1 MKKYDFETLIDRHGH
16 DAIAVDGAG
25 NGFGPDRP
33 TVEGYDFIPM
43 WVADMN
49 FPTADSIVDAIIERA
64 KHPMFGYFSPVDEYY
79 DSIIRWHEKRKHTDG
94 LRREDIGYE
103 NGVLGGVI
111 SAMRILAQPGDSV
124 LLHSPVYLG
133 FRHAL
138 EPNGYRLVYS
148 PLKRDA
154 GGVWRMDYEDMDRK
168 IRENHIHVAVFCNP
182 HNPCGRVWTR
192 DEIRQAMEIYE
203 KNDCMVISDEIW
215 SDLVMNGHV
224 YTPTQ
229 SVSDWARE
237 HTAAFYAPSK
247 TFNLAGLIGSY
258 SVIYNKTLRERIHG
272 VSAKLIY
279 NSMNVFSEHALIGAY
294 SEEGENWLDQLL
306 PVLSGNVNMAASMV
320 DERFE
325 GVTAF
330 RTEGTYMMLLD
341 CTKWLKEHGHSQKE
355 LLKRGWDY
363 GIGWQDGA
371 EFEAPT
377 SIRIN
382 LASPAFRIREAF
394 RRMDECVLGADW

>member
-138 EPNGYRLVYS
+138 ELNGYRLV
-148 PLKRDA
+148 
-154 GGVWRMDYEDMDRK
+154 
-168 IRENHIHVAVFCNP
+168 
-182 HNPCGRVWTR
+182 
-192 DEIRQAMEIYE
+192 
-203 KNDCMVISDEIW
+203 
-215 SDLVMNGHV
+215 
-224 YTPTQ
+224 
-229 SVSDWARE
+229 
-237 HTAAFYAPSK
+237 
-247 TFNLAGLIGSY
+247 
-258 SVIYNKTLRERIHG
+258 
-272 VSAKLIY
+272 
-279 NSMNVFSEHALIGAY
+279 
-294 SEEGENWLDQLL
+294 
-306 PVLSGNVNMAASMV
+306 
-320 DERFE
+320 
-325 GVTAF
+325 
-330 RTEGTYMMLLD
+330 
-341 CTKWLKEHGHSQKE
+341 
-355 LLKRGWDY
+355 
-363 GIGWQDGA
+363 
-371 EFEAPT
+371 
-377 SIRIN
+377 
-382 LASPAFRIREAF
+382 
-394 RRMDECVLGADW
+394 